1 MGLKLGNKVTLERLA
16 DPASLAN
23 KVLLE
28 KTVLTGKKVV
38 MDRLGPLDLLVFLDP
53 EVDQA

>member
-1 MGLKLGNKVTLERLA
+1 MTLERLA
-16 DPASLAN
+16 DLASRAN

-28 KTVLTGKKVV
+28 KTVLMERKEV
-38 MDRLGPLDLLVFLDP
+38 MDRLEPLDLLVFQDP